1 MPHFVD
7 SNRQLVIELYVRDL
21 NRSVSFYEQL
31 GFKLDRRDGHFA
43 QLSWEDHHFFLDE
56 RAGLP
61 EASESLRVNVRVLV
75 PNVDIHWEQRSRSG
89 NANYQPDCRPVL
101 WVERFYCLRPRWIW
115 CALCNPSCDA
125 RRVLTTSPFP
135 LTLAQRLAK
144 ITFVCVF
151 SKTLAR

>member
-31 GFKLDRRDGHFA
+31 GFKIDRRDGHFA

-61 EASESLRVNVRVLV
+61 QVSESPRVNVRVLV
-75 PNVDIHWEQRSRSG
+75 PNVDIHWQQVRDLGVQIVSPIGDRSYGLRDFIVSD
-89 NANYQPDCRPVL
+89 PDGFGV
-101 WVERFYCLRPRWIW
+101 RFATPLQTT
-115 CALCNPSCDA
+115 DA
-125 RRVLTTSPFP
+125 Y
-135 LTLAQRLAK
+135 
-144 ITFVCVF
+144 
-151 SKTLAR
+151 

>member
-56 RAGLP
+56 RVGLP

-75 PNVDIHWEQRSRSG
+75 PNVDIHWEQVRDLEMQIISPIADRSYGLRDFIVSD
-89 NANYQPDCRPVL
+89 PDGFGV
-101 WVERFYCLRPRWIW
+101 RFATPLATR
-115 CALCNPSCDA
+115 DA
-125 RRVLTTSPFP
+125 Y
-135 LTLAQRLAK
+135 
-144 ITFVCVF
+144 
-151 SKTLAR
+151 